1 MSTRRRGLA
10 RHMKSCNKRLPLMG
24 SPSPAVKEKAVPKP
38 AKNPQLNQS
47 VQEVKQPVAPK
58 NPTRHSI
65 ATTSVSN
72 NTSNKPCPTPQLA
85 AALTTPAVKP
95 DLVKHQSPPPIVPKV
110 VTKKDR
116 NLPIDIRNNLIIQ
129 QMSLVTNDLYP
140 IEFLDSDNFREL
152 AQSLISLGAEHGNHR
167 IDEVLTT
174 KETLVKYWIPTKV
187 NKIKKLFREIL
198 SYENIFNF
206 SIDLYENKLHKQFN
220 FKYLLTVTCHLLTE
234 NFSFKTMTLGTREFD
249 AEISSD
255 DILKTFL
262 KIVGDYYDTSN
273 LSDKCCIVIGNKD
286 ILKKAFEN
294 YTCLPSV
301 TDNLRRIFND
311 LLISPNLTNDVTDN
325 VKKIMELFEYL
336 RVKYSYHSVSME
348 SLMDQIEEFYEMY
361 ETIKKLLKDKKDH
374 HRLSNI
380 SRHTMKT
387 VINFLEVIK
396 LCVDTLKSKNQSSI
410 ASVLLWRK
418 KLLEHYQPALHE
430 HKLTAELKDKTVTV
444 LENNLEISHDYYKL
458 GLFLNPNFKSLKI
471 LSEGERNAVV
481 KVAKHLIQDLNQPNP
496 NEDIAPAS
504 KKMRFESVDELFS
517 DYSDRQGS
525 SSNSNQANPV
535 TTNANTIQAE
545 IQKYINDT
553 RFTSQVG
560 DDIVDFWSKC
570 KTFPNLKRLSRKI
583 LSIPTCSNGID
594 EAMLLSANRS
604 YREVFSTS
612 QSQSLL
618 SLEEF
623 HSVLFLNRNYNF
635 ISELE

>member
-1 MSTRRRGLA
+1 
-10 RHMKSCNKRLPLMG
+10 MKSCNKRWPLSYG
-24 SPSPAVKEKAVPKP
+24 STPNPKEKLTV
-38 AKNPQLNQS
+38 AKKPQLNQS
-47 VQEVKQPVAPK
+47 VQEAKPVVTKAL
-58 NPTRHSI
+58 TRHSI
-65 ATTSVSN
+65 ATSSVTN
-72 NTSNKPCPTPQLA
+72 HASNKVCPTPQLA
-85 AALTTPAVKP
+85 AALTTPSIKP
-95 DLVKHQSPPPIVPKV
+95 DVTVQPQHQPQQHHPPPAPPKSTV
-110 VTKKDR
+110 MSKKDR
-116 NLPIDIRNNLIIQ
+116 SLPIDIRNQLIVQ
-129 QMSLVTNDLYP
+129 QMTLVTNDLYP

-152 AQSLISLGAEHGNHR
+152 AQTLMNIGAEHGVHR
-167 IDEVLTT
+167 IDDVLTT

-198 SYENIFNF
+198 FSENILNF
-206 SIDLYENKLHKQFN
+206 SVDLYENEHHKNLN
-220 FKYLLTVTCHLLTE
+220 FKYVITVTCHLLSE
-234 NFSFKTMTLGTREFD
+234 NFSFKTMTLGTREFV

-255 DILKTFL
+255 DILKAFL

-273 LSDKCCIVIGNKD
+273 LAEKCCIVIGSKA
-286 ILKKAFEN
+286 ILQKAFEH

-301 TDNLRRIFND
+301 TDNIRQIFND
-311 LLISPNLTNDVTDN
+311 LLVSAELTNEVTDN

-336 RVKYSYHSVSME
+336 REKYSYHSVSAE

-361 ETIKKLLKDKKDH
+361 ETIKKMLKDKKDH

-387 VINFLEVIK
+387 VINFLELIK
-396 LCVDTLKSKNQSSI
+396 LCTDTLKSKNQSSI
-410 ASVLLWRK
+410 TGVLLWKK

-430 HKLTAELKDKTVTV
+430 HKLTAELKQKTVEV
-444 LENNLEISHDYYKL
+444 LENNLDVSHDFYKL

-471 LSEGERNAVV
+471 LSDAERNSVL
-481 KVAKHLIQDLNQPNP
+481 KLAKQTINNVNQPNP

-504 KKMRFESVDELFS
+504 KRMKFESTDELFGE
-517 DYSDRQGS
+517 YSDKQGATNS
-525 SSNSNQANPV
+525 SHTSSHLS
-535 TTNANTIQAE
+535 TNETAIAAE
-545 IQKYINDT
+545 IQKYINDSRT
-553 RFTSQVG
+553 TNQVG
-560 DDIVDFWSKC
+560 DDIIDFWSKC
-570 KTFPNLKRLSRKI
+570 KTFPNLKKLSRKI

-635 ISELE
+635 IADLD